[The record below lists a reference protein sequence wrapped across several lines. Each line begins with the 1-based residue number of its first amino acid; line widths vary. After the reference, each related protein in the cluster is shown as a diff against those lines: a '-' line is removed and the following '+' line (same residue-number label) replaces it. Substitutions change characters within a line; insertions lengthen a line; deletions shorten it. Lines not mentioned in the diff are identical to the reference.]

1 MADGDLRRRRISQR
15 LIKLKEA
22 RSESEASRMIKLKKE
37 WLALLDR
44 QRARVEADSK
54 VIDAEFKAL
63 AEEAKARSAQAPPPP
78 CDPLSAAPPPPPPCD
93 PLSAAPPPP
102 PPCDPFPPLSAPP
115 PRARLAGKKT
125 KKKFLKWKVPQERID
140 HMILNLRDPLND
152 RYPLE
157 RLRKRDQRF
166 REFLPNVGLLVRRS
180 SSTCRPSSS
189 SSVKRDMQR
198 TIPRP
203 RRRTM
208 ARRLRWSITRT
219 KLEAKALQHLRQIAQ
234 ETSGDV
240 VYALGRQPAVLRTF
254 SQRLSR

>member
-1 MADGDLRRRRISQR
+1 LDFERERLMADGDLRRRRISQR

-37 WLALLDR
+37 WRALLDR

-166 REFLPNVGLLVRRS
+166 RELFAERR
-180 SSTCRPSSS
+180 
-189 SSVKRDMQR
+189 
-198 TIPRP
+198 
-203 RRRTM
+203 
-208 ARRLRWSITRT
+208 
-219 KLEAKALQHLRQIAQ
+219 
-234 ETSGDV
+234 
-240 VYALGRQPAVLRTF
+240 ALGQKKFEYMQAIIKQFRKKGYAEDYSETETEDDGEEVEVVDYEENKTGSKGL
-254 SQRLSR
+254 

>member
-1 MADGDLRRRRISQR
+1 LDFERERLMADGDLRRRRISQR

-22 RSESEASRMIKLKKE
+22 RSESKASRMIKLKKE
-37 WLALLDR
+37 WRALLDR

-54 VIDAEFKAL
+54 IIDAEFKAL

-78 CDPLSAAPPPPPPCD
+78 CDPLSAAPPPLPPCD

-157 RLRKRDQRF
+157 RLRKRDHRF
-166 REFLPNVGLLVRRS
+166 RELFAERR
-180 SSTCRPSSS
+180 
-189 SSVKRDMQR
+189 
-198 TIPRP
+198 
-203 RRRTM
+203 
-208 ARRLRWSITRT
+208 
-219 KLEAKALQHLRQIAQ
+219 
-234 ETSGDV
+234 
-240 VYALGRQPAVLRTF
+240 ALGQKKFEYMQAIIKQFRKKGYAEDYSETETEDNGEEVEVVDYEENKTGSKGL
-254 SQRLSR
+254 

>member
-1 MADGDLRRRRISQR
+1 M
-15 LIKLKEA
+15 EA
-22 RSESEASRMIKLKKE
+22 ASK
-37 WLALLDR
+37 D
-44 QRARVEADSK
+44 
-54 VIDAEFKAL
+54 IDAEFKAL

-93 PLSAAPPPP
+93 PFRPPGATPPP

-166 REFLPNVGLLVRRS
+166 RELFAERR
-180 SSTCRPSSS
+180 
-189 SSVKRDMQR
+189 
-198 TIPRP
+198 
-203 RRRTM
+203 
-208 ARRLRWSITRT
+208 
-219 KLEAKALQHLRQIAQ
+219 
-234 ETSGDV
+234 
-240 VYALGRQPAVLRTF
+240 ALGQKKFEYMQAIIKQFRKKGYAEDYSETETEDDGEEVEVVDYEENKTGSKGL
-254 SQRLSR
+254 